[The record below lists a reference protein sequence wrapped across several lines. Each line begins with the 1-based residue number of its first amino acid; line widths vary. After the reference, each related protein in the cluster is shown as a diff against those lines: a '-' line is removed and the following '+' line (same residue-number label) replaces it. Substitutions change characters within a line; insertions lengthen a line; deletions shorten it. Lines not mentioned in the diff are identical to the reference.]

1 MNGHDLAITFQTL
14 LAIFGAITAIAA
26 GSSAIAKMFSP
37 FKELQKT
44 VREHGERL
52 RKGDEKFDA
61 MEELMTKQLATQRMI
76 CKSLL
81 VIMNHEITGNG
92 IEKLKDQQ
100 EELQRFLID
109 N

>member
-1 MNGHDLAITFQTL
+1 MSEHD
-14 LAIFGAITAIAA
+14 
-26 GSSAIAKMFSP
+26 
-37 FKELQKT
+37 
-44 VREHGERL
+44 ERL

>member
-14 LAIFGAITAIAA
+14 LSIFGAITAIAA
-26 GSSAIAKMFSP
+26 GASAIAKMFSP
-37 FKELQKT
+37 FKELQKR
-44 VREHGERL
+44 VSEHDERL

-61 MEELMTKQLATQRMI
+61 IEELMTKQLATQRMI